1 MIDPTTIDFTKGLVP
16 AIVRDARGGTI
27 LMLAFMS
34 EEALR
39 KTLDSGETWF
49 WSRSRN
55 ALWHKGATSGNRQK
69 VVAISTDCDR
79 DTLLVD
85 VEPEGPACHTGS
97 VSCFGEPPTRA
108 AEAAAAP
115 LTDRSDLLDLSALM
129 SLLRDRMAK
138 RPEGSYSSYL
148 FNSGT
153 DKILKKVGEESTEV
167 IIAAKGQGGE
177 RLTSE
182 IADLLFHLSVLLVDQ
197 KLDWRAVA
205 EELEKRAK

>member
-1 MIDPTTIDFTKGLVP
+1 MIEIGTIDFSKGLVP
-16 AIVRDARGGTI
+16 AIVRDGRRGTI
-27 LMLAFMS
+27 LMLAYMN

-39 KTLDSGETWF
+39 KTLESGETWF

-69 VVAISTDCDR
+69 VLAIAADCDR
-79 DTLLVD
+79 DTLLID
-85 VEPEGPACHTGS
+85 VAPEGPACHTGS
-97 VSCFGEPPTRA
+97 VSCFGDEGG
-108 AEAAAAP
+108 
-115 LTDRSDLLDLSALM
+115 DRLDLSLLM
-129 SLLRDRMAK
+129 SVLRDRKAK

-153 DKILKKVGEESTEV
+153 DKILKKVGEESAEV

-182 IADLLFHLSVLLVDQ
+182 IADLLFHLSALLVDQ
-197 KLDWRAVA
+197 ELEWRAVA
-205 EELEKRAK
+205 EELERRAK

>member
-1 MIDPTTIDFTKGLVP
+1 MIEIESIDFSKGLVP
-16 AIVRDARGGTI
+16 AIVRDGRRGTI
-27 LMLAFMS
+27 LMLAFMN

-39 KTLDSGETWF
+39 KTLESGETWF

-69 VVAISTDCDR
+69 VVTISADCDR
-79 DTLLVD
+79 DTLLID

-97 VSCFGEPPTRA
+97 VSCFGD
-108 AEAAAAP
+108 
-115 LTDRSDLLDLSALM
+115 DRSDTLDLAPLM
-129 SLLRDRMAK
+129 SVLRDREAK

-153 DKILKKVGEESTEV
+153 DKILKKVGEESAEV

-177 RLTSE
+177 RITSE

-197 KLDWRAVA
+197 KLEWSSVA
-205 EELEKRAK
+205 EELDRRAK